1 MAASEGMWLHLPPDK
16 ALQPRPVRLTGA
28 AAAMEWAIA
37 EVHGGKKRA
46 SKDRVDLAALAA
58 HCGTSYV
65 QTETVPKALFESVRE
80 TQANVVAL
88 VLLPPGAG
96 ASSVAGGDAVVLFY
110 DATGPLKGLPPNG
123 RADMLA
129 AASGLAGRK
138 FYGEAVL
145 ARLVHGTESLS
156 LGGETSGQFMVERD
170 WLEAAQ
176 AANKAAGAAAN
187 ATSAFAELLT
197 TSLAEGRKRAIAAA
211 IAAAAAAEAAAVVA
225 AEAAAVEAANPTPA
239 APQKP
244 AVAVGHDPN
253 MALSRR
259 AVEAEVAGQVG
270 RHDAVEAESGV
281 GELVFADEKG
291 EVTVTVRVPAATK
304 AKHVR
309 CVVKEQHLTLEV
321 STLPAGQTLV
331 VNGELFQ
338 KVDVDGCNWMVEDD
352 KAKGRLL
359 QLTLTK
365 AVQMTWLMLVRS

>member
-1 MAASEGMWLHLPPDK
+1 MIKIKRLLSIKRLLNSPVVLSVKATAEEDRGRMA
-16 ALQPRPVRLTGA
+16 R
-28 AAAMEWAIA
+28 
-37 EVHGGKKRA
+37 
-46 SKDRVDLAALAA
+46 
-58 HCGTSYV
+58 
-65 QTETVPKALFESVRE
+65 SVRHL
-80 TQANVVAL
+80 N
-88 VLLPPGAG
+88 
-96 ASSVAGGDAVVLFY
+96 S
-110 DATGPLKGLPPNG
+110 
-123 RADMLA
+123 
-129 AASGLAGRK
+129 
-138 FYGEAVL
+138 
-145 ARLVHGTESLS
+145 
-156 LGGETSGQFMVERD
+156 
-170 WLEAAQ
+170 
-176 AANKAAGAAAN
+176 
-187 ATSAFAELLT
+187 
-197 TSLAEGRKRAIAAA
+197 
-211 IAAAAAAEAAAVVA
+211 AAVVA

>member
-156 LGGETSGQFMVERD
+156 LGENLPGADHPARTLAYLPPTACLPPTRTCLPPLACLPPLGRLHPLTRGARASQVARR
-170 WLEAAQ
+170 Q
-176 AANKAAGAAAN
+176 ASSWW
-187 ATSAFAELLT
+187 SAIGSKPRRCSA
-197 TSLAEGRKRAIAAA
+197 RALHLHC
-211 IAAAAAAEAAAVVA
+211 
-225 AEAAAVEAANPTPA
+225 TRA
-239 APQKP
+239 APALHPRNTRAAP
-244 AVAVGHDPN
+244 ALHPRCTRSAP
-253 MALSRR
+253 AL
-259 AVEAEVAGQVG
+259 
-270 RHDAVEAESGV
+270 HP
-281 GELVFADEKG
+281 L
-291 EVTVTVRVPAATK
+291 
-304 AKHVR
+304 
-309 CVVKEQHLTLEV
+309 
-321 STLPAGQTLV
+321 
-331 VNGELFQ
+331 
-338 KVDVDGCNWMVEDD
+338 
-352 KAKGRLL
+352 
-359 QLTLTK
+359 
-365 AVQMTWLMLVRS
+365 